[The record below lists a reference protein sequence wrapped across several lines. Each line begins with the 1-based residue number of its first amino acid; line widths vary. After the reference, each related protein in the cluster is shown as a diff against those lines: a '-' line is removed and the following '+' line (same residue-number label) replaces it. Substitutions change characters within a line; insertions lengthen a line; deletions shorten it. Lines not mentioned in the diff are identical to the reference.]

1 MPMQYELQLA
11 ETVSGA
17 GFFGCVPAED
27 RMFSEWLDYLREHPN
42 DEFMHKHLLNVIAIL
57 SADRMQHL
65 IETAMPDDK
74 VVLALL
80 YEACLSYDKFA
91 ELQNNFQNPTALSAH
106 TPLIQISSHFLG
118 DQAIHSQ
125 WIQLFA
131 QNILGHQPL
140 LLPDAVDLPLLFT
153 ETDTDHSFVHV
164 QNICDEM
171 AGREF
176 PKAAPRPSF
185 EETAQTA
192 LERLESVGVISGEE
206 MRHVASLSPNALL
219 REWHVRV
226 SVKNGRH
233 DYSFSGPQTSYGRG
247 LSIESARA
255 AYRMEMVE
263 RCSSFASV
271 GEEGILNYTSEYP
284 LRYARY
290 GELLAENVLAL
301 NPRHLLLETPYED
314 ELLYWMEAEKYGK
327 DGHQPILIPA
337 QCVFL
342 FCNLDEVALFS
353 GLGSTG
359 LASGNTLTE
368 AKVSALLEVIERDA
382 ESTTFYD
389 SCKCFRLEA
398 NDSQVAALLADYREK
413 GIHVRFQDMSS
424 FGLPCYKC
432 FVVGPQGQII
442 KGTGAHL
449 DGRRAVLSAMTE
461 TTYPYPHG
469 PASRPGPDGLPLI
482 RFEDL
487 PDYTSDNVNQD
498 LAILEGLLLSN
509 GYSPIY
515 VNLTRRDLDIPVLRA
530 IVPGLELM
538 ADFDRFSRV
547 SPRLFSNY
555 LEMTQQGR

>member
-1 MPMQYELQLA
+1 MPMQYELQLT

-17 GFFGCVPAED
+17 GFFACVPAED
-27 RMFSEWLDYLREHPN
+27 RMFSEWLDYLRAHPN
-42 DEFMHKHLLNVIAIL
+42 DEFIHKHLLSIIAVL
-57 SADRMQHL
+57 NADRVQHM
-65 IETAMPDDK
+65 IEAAMPDDE

-80 YEACLSYDKFA
+80 YEACLSYDKFFG
-91 ELQNNFQNPTALSAH
+91 LQNHFQNPAALSEH

-125 WIQLFA
+125 WIRIFA

-140 LLPDAVDLPLLFT
+140 PSPDATDLPLLFP
-153 ETDTDHSFVHV
+153 EADTGPALVRLQD
-164 QNICDEM
+164 IYEDM
-171 AGREF
+171 AGKEF
-176 PKAAPRPSF
+176 PKAAPRPSL

-219 REWHVRV
+219 REWRVRL
-226 SVKNGRH
+226 SVKNGQH

-255 AYRMEMVE
+255 AYLMEMVE

-290 GELLAENVLAL
+290 GELLEENTSAL
-301 NPRHLLLETPYED
+301 NLNHLLLETPYED
-314 ELLYWMEAEKYGK
+314 NKPLYWMEAEEQGK

-389 SCKCFRLEA
+389 PGKCFRLEA
-398 NDSQVAALLADYREK
+398 DDPQVAALLADYREK
-413 GIHVRFQDMSS
+413 GIHIQFQDMSS

-432 FVVGPQGQII
+432 FVIGPQGQII

-449 DGRRAVLSAMTE
+449 NGRRAVLSAMTE

-469 PASRPGPDGLPLI
+469 PASRPGPEGLPSV

-487 PDYTSDNVNQD
+487 SNYSLDNMNQN

-515 VNLTRRDLDIPVLRA
+515 VNLTRRDLDIPVVRA

-538 ADFDRFSRV
+538 ADFDHFSRV

-555 LEMTQQGR
+555 RVRTFP